1 MVVEDMPEFQPGE
14 RVRVREE
21 GEEPRVHPDKKWLGK
36 EGTIQ
41 YGTGNLHRGPPTF
54 YFVEF
59 DSSPLMDKVMAIS
72 PDWLEPRGAPRWIRS
87 KPIKMSCLP

>member
-1 MVVEDMPEFQPGE
+1 MVAMPEFQPGP

-21 GEEPRVHPDKKWLGK
+21 GGPPGTQPDMRFLGK

-41 YGTGNLHRGPPTF
+41 SGTGTVDGGPPTF

-59 DSSPLMDKVMAIS
+59 DRAPAREKVMAIS
-72 PDWLEPRGAPRWIRS
+72 TDWLASRGDF
-87 KPIKMSCLP
+87 

>member
-1 MVVEDMPEFQPGE
+1 MPEFQSGQ

-21 GEEPRVHPDKKWLGK
+21 GGVPSYPPDKTLLGK

-41 YGTGNLHRGPPTF
+41 YGTGQPGGWDRYFL

-59 DSSPLMDKVMAIS
+59 DS
-72 PDWLEPRGAPRWIRS
+72 EEGA
-87 KPIKMSCLP
+87 SC

>member
-1 MVVEDMPEFQPGE
+1 MERRAAKSKFQPGQ

-21 GEEPRVHPDKKWLGK
+21 GWPLRSVPDKRWLGR

-41 YGTGNLHRGPPTF
+41 YGTGNLEGSPPTF

-59 DSSPLMDKVMAIS
+59 DSSPFLDNVMAIS
-72 PDWLEPRGAPRWIRS
+72 ADWLGTLRPEQQQD
-87 KPIKMSCLP
+87 

>member
-1 MVVEDMPEFQPGE
+1 MARRRMKGRAAKSKFRPGQ

-21 GEEPRVHPDKKWLGK
+21 GGDPRSEPDQRWLGH

-41 YGTGNLHRGPPTF
+41 YGTGRPVDAGSPTF

-59 DSSPLMDKVMAIS
+59 DSSPVKDKVMAIS
-72 PDWLEPRGAPRWIRS
+72 ADWLAP
-87 KPIKMSCLP
+87 PQLEQQQD

>member
-1 MVVEDMPEFQPGE
+1 MVAMPELQPGQRI

-21 GEEPRVHPDKKWLGK
+21 GGAPGTQPDMKFRGK

-41 YGTGNLHRGPPTF
+41 SGTGNLDGGPPTF

-59 DSSPLMDKVMAIS
+59 DSKQVMAIS
-72 PDWLEPRGAPRWIRS
+72 PDWLEPR
-87 KPIKMSCLP
+87 

>member
-1 MVVEDMPEFQPGE
+1 MAEFQPGQ

-21 GEEPRVHPDKKWLGK
+21 GGARSSQPDGRFLGK

-41 YGTGNLHRGPPTF
+41 YGTGNLEGGSPTF

-72 PDWLEPRGAPRWIRS
+72 PDWLELEMCPP
-87 KPIKMSCLP
+87 

>member
-1 MVVEDMPEFQPGE
+1 MAAMPDFEMGQ

-21 GEEPRVHPDKKWLGK
+21 GGAPGTQPDMRFLGR

-41 YGTGNLHRGPPTF
+41 SSTGNLEGGPPTF

-59 DSSPLMDKVMAIS
+59 DRPPPWKVMAIS
-72 PDWLEPRGAPRWIRS
+72 ADWLEPR
-87 KPIKMSCLP
+87 